1 MQLWFSGFRVKEL
14 EFGANSRISV
24 KNELGLGSRTRTR
37 MFMLTFLKPEHRN
50 ETASDV
56 RMREES

>member
-1 MQLWFSGFRVKEL
+1 VKEL
-14 EFGANSRISV
+14 EFGANSRILA

-50 ETASDV
+50 ETASYIFC
-56 RMREES
+56 MTGIEELRFA